1 MHATSLH
8 HHTHGSNSNVYYH
21 IDEYIR
27 REMKKQKIPGLSIG
41 IIRNNQ
47 LIYGQGYGYSNIEH
61 GSPVKLETMFQSGSM
76 GKQFIAMAIMILV
89 EREEIDLDTK
99 IKEYIDDVPKTWK
112 KITVRHLLT
121 HTAGT
126 SDYPDD
132 FDYRK
137 DVDEDHMWKLIKKIP
152 LDFKAGNQYSYSNLG
167 YITLGILIRQV
178 TGQFYGDFLE
188 KNIFKPLGM
197 QTARIISESDI
208 VLNRASGY
216 ELIDNKIKNQQWVSP
231 SLNSFA
237 DGALYLNIYDM
248 VRYETGL
255 NTNIILKKQESFH
268 QMWTPVKL
276 NDGSTYSY
284 GFGWNLDKT
293 VTGMQVVKHGGTW
306 QGFESYIIR
315 VINLKLTIIIFANLD
330 EADVE
335 EIASHVL
342 QMYDPQLALDPNQDE
357 EEDEDDD
364 EEDDDEEE
372 DE

>member
-1 MHATSLH
+1 
-8 HHTHGSNSNVYYH
+8 
-21 IDEYIR
+21 
-27 REMKKQKIPGLSIG
+27 
-41 IIRNNQ
+41 
-47 LIYGQGYGYSNIEH
+47 
-61 GSPVKLETMFQSGSM
+61 
-76 GKQFIAMAIMILV
+76 
-89 EREEIDLDTK
+89 
-99 IKEYIDDVPKTWK
+99 
-112 KITVRHLLT
+112 
-121 HTAGT
+121 
-126 SDYPDD
+126 
-132 FDYRK
+132 
-137 DVDEDHMWKLIKKIP
+137 
-152 LDFKAGNQYSYSNLG
+152 NQYSYSNLG

-216 ELIDNKIKNQQWVSP
+216 ELIDKKIKNQQWVSP

-248 VRYETGL
+248 VRYEAGL
-255 NTNIILKKQESFH
+255 NTNLILKKQESFQ

-315 VINLKLTIIIFANLD
+315 VINVKLTIIIFANLD

-335 EIASHVL
+335 EIASH
-342 QMYDPQLALDPNQDE
+342 
-357 EEDEDDD
+357 
-364 EEDDDEEE
+364 
-372 DE
+372 